1 MQQAEKVKINKVLQ
15 VCVVV
20 KDLQKSMEM
29 YWNVFGIGPWK
40 IITFQ
45 PPALHNTTMRG
56 KPEAFTM
63 KLGLAQIGNLQWEL
77 IQPLTGNSTY
87 KEFLDK
93 HGEGLHHV
101 AVDVGDFD
109 QAVAS
114 MKKHGIGTLMTG
126 QMPADSFAYMDT
138 EKVLGTIIEIY
149 KRSPDFKPNPPEA
162 VYPPDAKF

>member
-1 MQQAEKVKINKVLQ
+1 MEKAEKVNINKVLQ

-20 KDLQKSMEM
+20 KDLQKSMET

-45 PPALHNTTMRG
+45 PPALRNATMRG

-101 AVDVGDFD
+101 AVDVGDYD
-109 QAVAS
+109 QAIAL
-114 MKKHGIGTLMTG
+114 MQKHGIGILMSG

-149 KRSPDFKPNPPEA
+149 KRSPTFKPTSPEA
-162 VYPPDAKF
+162 FYPLEQG